1 MANFRMDHR
10 ATFREGLPYPPSTL
24 HSVEEFTEGAL
35 TLIEEVEEARDL
47 AARHLAYSA
56 PFIVG
61 K

>member
-35 TLIEEVEEARDL
+35 TLIEEVEEDFEDQFGNNG
-47 AARHLAYSA
+47 ST
-56 PFIVG
+56 I
-61 K
+61 